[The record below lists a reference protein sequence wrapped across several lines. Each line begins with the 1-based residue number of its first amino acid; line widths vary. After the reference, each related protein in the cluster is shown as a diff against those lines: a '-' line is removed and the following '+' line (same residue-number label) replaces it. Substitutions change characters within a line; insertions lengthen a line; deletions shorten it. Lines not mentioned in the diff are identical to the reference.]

1 MFKQTVAEEIRQV
14 EASLGGIFRGECT
27 EQRDGECELRAN
39 IDSLCER
46 FDEHRYR
53 IVPAV
58 MRENIVVCQ
67 AVQARTRAA
76 HITWSGR
83 MPIQEVHCGK
93 R

>member
-1 MFKQTVAEEIRQV
+1 MFKQIVVEKIRQV
-14 EASLGGIFRGECT
+14 KASLGGIFRGECT
-27 EQRDGECELRAN
+27 QQRDGECKLRAD
-39 IDSLCER
+39 IDSLRER
-46 FDEHRYR
+46 FDKHRYR

-58 MRENIVVCQ
+58 MRENVVVCQ

-83 MPIQEVHCGK
+83 MPIQEVHGGK